1 MNYLVNLPQAS
12 SFTSPSPR
20 GQFNADMAKAHAGAD
35 MRFNMKP
42 FDKPGMSRG
51 GGQQYM
57 AGIGSAQNFANA
69 VAQAYANQ
77 MESAASKADRALS
90 DVSAQENFGLG
101 VAGIDQQNTYAN
113 ALNALQRQQAIRANT
128 QSALGG
134 LLGNLDS
141 FLGF

>member
-35 MRFNMKP
+35 MLNR
-42 FDKPGMSRG
+42 MSRG